1 MRGLTR
7 LTVTSESEHSTT
19 HPPAALAWVHRGPG
33 RRFNHLGGGTGA
45 PARHCH
51 TRSSPGQSP
60 STHAPAREAVGAEI
74 SWPLSTTPMRSLGCR
89 SPPTPRSR

>member
-1 MRGLTR
+1 
-7 LTVTSESEHSTT
+7 VTSESERSAT
-19 HPPAALAWVHRGPG
+19 HPPGCLGLGFIADRDDVSTILAA
-33 RRFNHLGGGTGA
+33 A
-45 PARHCH
+45 PVFRARHCH

-74 SWPLSTTPMRSLGCR
+74 SWPLSTTPMRPLGCR